1 MQATLIALAVMLSL
15 AGTAHA
21 QGVANCAALSAAP
34 VTSALPTA
42 LSPVSEELMTPRH
55 QLGSPSG
62 VLAQA
67 FDESLSVDQ
76 VLYRNKLAAC
86 ATFASVTPA
95 PTRGALPSTPG
106 SVLPVVP
113 GAPATPALTD
123 PAAYVPRTEFDNAPW
138 RFDMNQNGKRMT
150 ADEFTAW
157 MEAKGV
163 RVVKPRAPVASA
175 ITADGQAPG
184 SLPAVPSPVTPPP
197 AGDQPVPPPAAGDD
211 PQSP

>member
-15 AGTAHA
+15 AGTAQA
-21 QGVANCAALSAAP
+21 QVVANCAALGAAP
-34 VTSALPTA
+34 VLPTA
-42 LSPVSEELMTPRH
+42 LAPVSDELVAPRH
-55 QLGSPSG
+55 QLGTPSG

-95 PTRGALPSTPG
+95 PAPGALPATPG
-106 SVLPVVP
+106 SALPVVP
-113 GAPATPALTD
+113 GAPGTPAATD
-123 PAAYVPRTEFDNAPW
+123 PAAYVPRTEFDNTPW

-175 ITADGQAPG
+175 IPVADGQAPG
-184 SLPAVPSPVTPPP
+184 PIPAVAPSPVTPSE
-197 AGDQPVPPPAAGDD
+197 AGDNQPTP
-211 PQSP
+211 

>member
-15 AGTAHA
+15 AGTAQA
-21 QGVANCAALSAAP
+21 QVVANCAAIGAAP
-34 VTSALPTA
+34 TTTVLPTA
-42 LSPVSEELMTPRH
+42 LAPVSDALMAPRH
-55 QLGSPSG
+55 QLGSPAG

-86 ATFASVTPA
+86 AAFASVTPA
-95 PTRGALPSTPG
+95 PAPGALPTPA
-106 SVLPVVP
+106 SALPVVP
-113 GAPATPALTD
+113 GAAGTPATTD

-163 RVVKPRAPVASA
+163 RVVKPRAPVA
-175 ITADGQAPG
+175 TAMPAAEGEVTG
-184 SLPAVPSPVTPPP
+184 SVPPIPAVAPSPVTPPE
-197 AGDQPVPPPAAGDD
+197 AGDD
-211 PQSP
+211 QPSP

>member
-1 MQATLIALAVMLSL
+1 MKPSPIALAVILL
-15 AGTAHA
+15 FAGTAQA
-21 QGVANCAALSAAP
+21 QVAANCAAVTGLAPAA
-34 VTSALPTA
+34 AGLPTA
-42 LSPVSEELMTPRH
+42 LAPVSMEMMAPRH
-55 QLGSPSG
+55 QLGTPTG

-67 FDESLSVDQ
+67 FDESLAVDR

-95 PTRGALPSTPG
+95 TIPGALPAGPASA
-106 SVLPVVP
+106 LPVVP
-113 GAPATPALTD
+113 GVPAVTD

-163 RVVKPRAPVASA
+163 RVVKPRAPATTGPVA
-175 ITADGQAPG
+175 APAAAT
-184 SLPAVPSPVTPPP
+184 LPATLP
-197 AGDQPVPPPAAGDD
+197 GDGENQPR
-211 PQSP
+211 Q

>member
-1 MQATLIALAVMLSL
+1 MQPTLTALALMLSL
-15 AGTAHA
+15 AGTAQA
-21 QGVANCAALSAAP
+21 QGVANCAALGAAP
-34 VTSALPTA
+34 IATVLPTA
-42 LSPVSEELMTPRH
+42 LTPVSEALVAPRH
-55 QLGSPSG
+55 HLGSPAG

-67 FDESLSVDQ
+67 FDESMSVDH

-86 ATFASVTPA
+86 ATFASATPA
-95 PTRGALPSTPG
+95 PAPGTLPTPA
-106 SVLPVVP
+106 SALPVVP
-113 GAPATPALTD
+113 DAAGMPAATD

-175 ITADGQAPG
+175 IPADGQAPG
-184 SLPAVPSPVTPPP
+184 TVPAVAPAPVAP
-197 AGDQPVPPPAAGDD
+197 AQAGDD
-211 PQSP
+211 QPSP